1 MNIRILVTV
10 LFVSLG
16 SSVMAQSSMSADTCN
31 AVIITPSQEI
41 CTSSFE
47 LVAQSLETGQTG
59 VWDGPANTSFSDI
72 NATTTTLSNLSQ
84 GPNTITW
91 TVFDAFNLP
100 CDVAEVVIINSQV
113 LTVPIID
120 TPNNQEVCSRDGF
133 QVEAWEGYPLLPG
146 EVGIW
151 SSDQV
156 QVTFS
161 NINALT
167 TIANNLAPGVN
178 RIFWNITNGSCEG
191 SPASI
196 TVTNNEVVTQAEI
209 ETDSIIKSCV
219 LNGFSDVTANTIN
232 PIIQGEIGTWHALYP
247 AMVTFS
253 PNSEMPIING
263 LMPGENLL
271 VWTISRGNCPTNSDS
286 VIIATNVSTP
296 PEIISVDSGTPTCG
310 QNDGFIY
317 VSVES
322 GTPPYEYS
330 IDNGNNY
337 QASEMFDDINQGFYL
352 IKVRDDNNCKDAD
365 SLSVINTGIPTVD
378 IVPVNPDCGDN
389 NGLLTVNVDGGIP
402 PYSFEWDIPDI
413 SNDSIVLNLPVGNYT
428 VTLTDN
434 VGCEVTASQE
444 LVAPPPVIDLGE
456 DMIRCSVDTILQV
469 PYSNVIWSTGG
480 TDSLISINEFD
491 TYYVTVTDGNCSVID
506 SITFSILAP
515 ITISPMEDT
524 TIFKGTSI
532 EFAITGA
539 DALDVTSPQDW
550 TSTICNNPVLTPSE
564 TGSYVMSATNQEGC
578 SESVSFTVTVID
590 ERPEAYIFI
599 PDAITPNGD
608 GYNDELVIP
617 LLDNY
622 PNNTLTIFNRHG
634 DTMVSGT
641 YGLGNLTESC
651 DGTVHTFP
659 SFTFDGSNWLAGAYY
674 YVLELGDEL
683 NTVIKGRFFIFH

>member
-1 MNIRILVTV
+1 MNIRIFVTV

-16 SSVMAQSSMSADTCN
+16 VFAMAQGSMSADTCI
-31 AVIITPSQEI
+31 AVIITPDQQEI
-41 CTSSFE
+41 CDSGPFE
-47 LVAQSLETGQTG
+47 ISAEPPEVGFTGLWTG
-59 VWDGPANTSFSDI
+59 PTNVSVLNT
-72 NATTTTLSNLSQ
+72 NASTTTVTNLNI
-84 GPNTITW
+84 GPNIFTW
-91 TVFDAFNLP
+91 TLFDATSMP
-100 CDVAEVVIINSQV
+100 CAVAELTLINNEV
-113 LTVPIID
+113 TTIPII
-120 TPNNQEVCSRDGF
+120 TTSNNYEACSKDGF
-133 QVEAWEGYPLLPG
+133 QVEAWGELLPG
-146 EVGIW
+146 ETGIW
-151 SSDQV
+151 SSDQE

-161 NINALT
+161 NNNALT

-219 LNGFSDVTANTIN
+219 LNEFTDVTANTVN
-232 PIIQGEIGTWHALYP
+232 PLIQGETGTWTGP
-247 AMVTFS
+247 PGVTFS
-253 PNSEMPIING
+253 PNSEAPSING
-263 LMPGENLL
+263 LMSGENLL

-286 VIIATNVSTP
+286 VIIVANVSVP
-296 PEIISVDSGTPTCG
+296 PEIISVESGTPTCG

-337 QASEMFDDINQGFYL
+337 QTSEMFDDINQGFY
-352 IKVRDDNNCKDAD
+352 IIEVRDDNNCKDTD
-365 SLSVINTGIPTVD
+365 SISIINTGIPTVD

-389 NGLLTVNVDGGIP
+389 NGLLTATVEGGMP
-402 PYSFEWDIPDI
+402 PYSFEWNTPNT

-469 PYSNVIWSTGG
+469 PYSNVIWSTGE

-515 ITISPMEDT
+515 ITISPSEDT

-578 SESVSFTVTVID
+578 SESASFTVTVID
-590 ERPEAYIFI
+590 ERPEDYIFI

-651 DGTVHTFP
+651 DGNTHTFP
-659 SFTFDGSNWLAGAYY
+659 SFSFDGSKWLAGAYY
-674 YVLELGDEL
+674 YVLQLGDEAD
-683 NTVIKGRFFIFH
+683 TVIKGRFFIFY